1 MASEEGALTLA
12 RMQRLTLAASRAPAP
27 LRPDRGLRLGIWEPH
42 AGEDGSL
49 EFARAADTAGEW
61 RYWADV
67 GRIPRKN
74 GPRVVLVGESVARVY
89 LFDPAVT
96 LAGMLAAALRVEVV
110 DLARTDL
117 TAEQLPPLFD
127 ALPELEPDAI
137 VLFAGNNWSSVR
149 LELEELDLLAGAVRD
164 GGFARSRGVFL
175 NRPIRGRARATL
187 EAIAT
192 RLEGVPLCVVIPEFN
207 LLDWRSEPSV
217 VVPILADV
225 GAWLALG
232 AEGRAGE
239 MMALDGGSSAV
250 SQQIAAGQALA
261 RGDTAEARRRLEAG
275 RDALCGLM
283 IPHSPRC
290 PGVVQEELRSAAERH
305 DWPSSTCHGCSG
317 PYRIAICSSTTV
329 I

>member
-1 MASEEGALTLA
+1 MNESLRGMTRRLAETMASEEGALTLA
-12 RMQRLTLAASRAPAP
+12 RMQRLALAASRAPAP

-67 GRIPRKN
+67 GRIPRKS
-74 GPRVVLVGESVARVY
+74 GPRAVLVGESVARAY

-127 ALPELEPDAI
+127 ALPALDPDAI

-164 GGFARSRGVFL
+164 GGFARSRSVFVETL
-175 NRPIRGRARATL
+175 VRGPRARHARGDCDAPGRRSALRRHSRVQLAGLAERAVCRRPSSPTSGL
-187 EAIAT
+187 AGACAEA
-192 RLEGVPLCVVIPEFN
+192 
-207 LLDWRSEPSV
+207 
-217 VVPILADV
+217 
-225 GAWLALG
+225 
-232 AEGRAGE
+232 RAGE
-239 MMALDGGSSAV
+239 MIALDGG
-250 SQQIAAGQALA
+250 AAAPC
-261 RGDTAEARRRLEAG
+261 RSRSPPARRWRRATKQKRGEGSKPA
-275 RDALCGLM
+275 
-283 IPHSPRC
+283 
-290 PGVVQEELRSAAERH
+290 VTRSA
-305 DWPSSTCHGCSG
+305 G
-317 PYRIAICSSTTV
+317 
-329 I
+329 